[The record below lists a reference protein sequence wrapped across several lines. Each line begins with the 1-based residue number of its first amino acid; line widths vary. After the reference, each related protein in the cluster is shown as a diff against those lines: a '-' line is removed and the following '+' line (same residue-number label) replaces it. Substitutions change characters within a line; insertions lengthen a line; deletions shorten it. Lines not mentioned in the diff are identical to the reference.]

1 MKKILYFIIGA
12 MLLTSCEDFLD
23 SSNKTKKDSSN
34 FPQTEADVSQLLTG
48 VYSILGRPEPLGSLF
63 FVSELMSDDR
73 LGGGGT
79 DDKSCKAIDQFKK
92 DGDDTFNNP
101 WRAMYFGVYRS
112 TAHGD
117 HDDHWAALSA
127 AGYELK
133 TAARRMEQLYDKLGG
148 HA

>member
-79 DDKSCKAIDQFKK
+79 DVSGAD
-92 DGDDTFNNP
+92 DGYLGHVI
-101 WRAMYFGVYRS
+101 ALLRS
-112 TAHGD
+112 QVLRP
-117 HDDHWAALSA
+117 AL
-127 AGYELK
+127 
-133 TAARRMEQLYDKLGG
+133 
-148 HA
+148 

>member
-112 TAHGD
+112 N
-117 HDDHWAALSA
+117 
-127 AGYELK
+127 
-133 TAARRMEQLYDKLGG
+133 
-148 HA
+148 